1 MYLILIPFFKQSRA
15 GKSKGDMLYQIRYL
29 TDMLLMELVACAQFA
44 RLAGTLARLAG
55 LVDRCGRLVI
65 EMEDRKALTSS
76 KAKAE
81 ATRRRFSADAEAA
94 EVIFEGVD
102 IDTPTGHR
110 LVTDLNLRIS
120 RGDNVIIC
128 GPNGAGKSSIFRCLG
143 GLWDIKRGTITRPGS
158 RGGVGLHSY
167 VFYLPQKPYCVVG
180 TLSDNICY
188 PDSNRPDEGQLV
200 SLLRLV
206 ELSHL
211 NDFNSMSLDCIS
223 DRQVPG
229 RCYRLGFPAISRGA
243 AEIINGTTILAQAY
257 LCYLGRVYF
266 GGEY

>member
-1 MYLILIPFFKQSRA
+1 
-15 GKSKGDMLYQIRYL
+15 
-29 TDMLLMELVACAQFA
+29 MLLMELVACAQFA

-55 LVDRCGRLVI
+55 LVDRCGRL
-65 EMEDRKALTSS
+65 MEDRKALTSS

-143 GLWDIKRGTITRPGS
+143 GLWDIKRGRPTKS
-158 RGGVGLHSY
+158 YKCY

-211 NDFNSMSLDCIS
+211 NDFNSVIDWDSRLSLGE
-223 DRQVPG
+223 QQ
-229 RCYRLGFPAISRGA
+229 RLSMARLFWHRPTFAILDECTSA
-243 AEIINGTTILAQAY
+243 
-257 LCYLGRVYF
+257 
-266 GGEY
+266 